1 MQTVGLRNRFG
12 VLREANVVWLA
23 TATLFN
29 AAGNNVYGVAL
40 GWLAYDVTGSP
51 LAVGAVLGIR
61 TFPLLFMGM
70 ISGAINDR
78 VHRPTV
84 LKLYALYY
92 TAASFGMTLLL
103 YFGQVNLTHMLIYM
117 FVVGLAFTFGP
128 NARRAIYADSVPP
141 NKLIDAF
148 AVDRSLFHLG
158 HTVMPAVVGVVLAT
172 YGAGLAFAIQ
182 TGLYSVMTLLARK
195 VDTPRP
201 TVGRGARPAFFASVW
216 QGLTYA
222 RSRPGV
228 LRMLGVSTSLSLVGG
243 TYVMIPVFSVEVFH
257 AGPTGIGLILAG
269 GAAGGVV
276 GPIALL
282 LLRRRME
289 TASMLAVAIGVAG
302 IATIGF
308 ALSPSLAFAVA
319 ASALIGAVGPVRGAA
334 TEGYLQLAV
343 PSDFRGRI
351 GALNQITRG
360 ISSLGGLI
368 AGAAAQLFG
377 VVLATVIAG
386 LLVIVIA
393 YWSVRAFKRYT
404 VEGW

>member
-1 MQTVGLRNRFG
+1 MQIAGLRTRFG
-12 VLREANVVWLA
+12 VLREPNVVWLA

-70 ISGAINDR
+70 ISGTINDR

-103 YFGQVNLTHMLIYM
+103 YFGRVNVTHMLVYM

-128 NARRAIYADSVPP
+128 NARRAIYADSVP
-141 NKLIDAF
+141 KSRLVDAF

-158 HTVMPAVVGVVLAT
+158 HTAMPAVVGVVLAT

-182 TGLYSVMTLLARK
+182 TGLYSMMTLLVLK
-195 VDTPRP
+195 VETPRP
-201 TVGRGARPAFFASVW
+201 TVEPGDRPAFFTSVW
-216 QGLTYA
+216 EGLTYA

-243 TYVMIPVFSVEVFH
+243 TYFMIPVFSVEVFH
-257 AGPTGIGLILAG
+257 AGPTGVGLILAG
-269 GAAGGVV
+269 GAAGGIV

-282 LLRRRME
+282 LARGRVE
-289 TASMLAVAIGVAG
+289 SASLLAGAIAVTGVGTLA
-302 IATIGF
+302 F
-308 ALSPSLAFAVA
+308 ALSPSLAFAVV
-319 ASALIGAVGPVRGAA
+319 ASAFIGAMGPVEGAS

-343 PSDFRGRI
+343 ASDFRGRV

-368 AGAAAQLFG
+368 AGAAAQLLG
-377 VVLATVIAG
+377 VVPATVIAG
-386 LLVIVIA
+386 LLVTAIG
-393 YWSVRAFKRYT
+393 YWSLRTFRRYT

>member
-1 MQTVGLRNRFG
+1 MQIVGLRSRFR
-12 VLREANVVWLA
+12 VLSEPNVVWLA

-61 TFPLLFMGM
+61 TFPLLFMGL
-70 ISGAINDR
+70 ISGTINDR

-92 TAASFGMTLLL
+92 TAASFGFTLLL
-103 YFGQVNLTHMLIYM
+103 YFGQVNVAHMLVYM

-128 NARRAIYADSVPP
+128 NARRAIYADSVP
-141 NKLIDAF
+141 NNRLVEAF
-148 AVDRSLFHLG
+148 AVDRTMFHLG
-158 HTVMPAVVGVVLAT
+158 HTAMPAVVGVVLAT
-172 YGAGLAFAIQ
+172 YGAGAAFAIQ
-182 TGLYSVMTLLARK
+182 GGLYSVMTLLALK
-195 VDTPRP
+195 VETPRP
-201 TVGRGARPAFFASVW
+201 TVEPGDRPAFFTSVRE
-216 QGLTYA
+216 GLAYA
-222 RSRPGV
+222 RNKPGV
-228 LRMLGVSTSLSLVGG
+228 LRMLGMSTSLSLVGG
-243 TYVMIPVFSVEVFH
+243 LYFMIPVFSVEVFH

-269 GAAGGVV
+269 GAAGGIV
-276 GPIALL
+276 GPIGLL
-282 LLRRRME
+282 LLRRRLE
-289 TASMLAVAIGVAG
+289 SASMLAWAIGIAG

-308 ALSPSLAFAVA
+308 ALAPSLALAVV
-319 ASALIGAVGPVRGAA
+319 ASAVMGAMGPVEGAA
-334 TEGYLQLAV
+334 IEGYLQLAV
-343 PSDFRGRI
+343 PSDFRGRV

-368 AGAAAQLFG
+368 AGAAAQLLG

-386 LLVIVIA
+386 LLVIAIA
-393 YWSVRAFKRYT
+393 YWSLRTFRRYT